1 MLVKDL
7 PAPVTASKADWL
19 LATTWLGFSPASGG
33 LKARAQCQ
41 ATVKRQFGRGYVL
54 EYITKSFGSPNSG
67 FEADPIYLR
76 EIQEHKLVAGRLIA
90 IHKLLPDFRPLDR
103 LIGPEE
109 YARIQDMWSK
119 TSDRVRWSVAFP
131 IVESYEIAGKPLA
144 RDVFGD
150 AAYRRLYHRQSA
162 TLRELNADEQ
172 ASLGDL
178 QILRMPAR
186 NEWIA
191 IEGEFA
197 KADLSEID
205 PKLLGE
211 ISRDLSDAALEGF
224 AAEQMARIRR
234 RAAWIAGRFARSRR
248 DAGTLRCDNCRLD
261 PSTLIGSH
269 GIKPRSL
276 LDVHHKHPLSLGQRY
291 TTFSDLALMCPTC
304 HRLEHRL
311 MTLGASL
318 FPPA

>member
-7 PAPVTASKADWL
+7 SAPVTASKADWL
-19 LATTWLGFSPASGG
+19 LATTWLGFSPSSGG

-41 ATVKRQFGRGYVL
+41 TTVKRQFGDGYVL
-54 EYITKSFGSPNSG
+54 EYITKSFGSPNAG
-67 FEADPIYLR
+67 FEADPIYL
-76 EIQEHKLVAGRLIA
+76 QEMQQHELVAGRLIA

-103 LIGPEE
+103 LVGPEE

-131 IVESYEIAGKPLA
+131 IVESYEILGKPLA

-150 AAYRRLYHRQSA
+150 RSYRRLYHRQSA
-162 TLRELNADEQ
+162 TLRELNSDER
-172 ASLGDL
+172 ASLADL
-178 QILRMPAR
+178 QISRLPAL

-197 KADLSEID
+197 KADRSEID
-205 PKLLGE
+205 PKLLAD
-211 ISRDLSDAALEGF
+211 ISRDLSDKALEGF
-224 AAEQMARIRR
+224 STEQLAKIRR
-234 RAAWIAGRFARSRR
+234 RAAWIAARFARSRG
-248 DAGTLRCDNCRLD
+248 DAGTLHCDNCALD
-261 PSTLIGSH
+261 PGTLIGNH
-269 GIKPRSL
+269 EVKPRSL
-276 LDVHHKHPLSLGQRY
+276 LDVHHKHPLALGKRL

-318 FPPA
+318 FAMA